1 MAVNFICGGNR
12 RTGRKQPNCHKSPTN
27 FITLSCI
34 GYTSSERYSNVYDIT
49 VLDISSRNHGLK
61 PLEISRDIHGLSV
74 VDNQRL
80 IKRHENFNSYLKF
93 KVLFLIELE
102 MLYI

>member
-1 MAVNFICGGNR
+1 MEEQTTQWPKGQTTI
-12 RTGRKQPNCHKSPTN
+12 
-27 FITLSCI
+27 
-34 GYTSSERYSNVYDIT
+34 NVYDIT

-93 KVLFLIELE
+93 
-102 MLYI
+102 